1 MIKSR
6 PQWNVGSLA
15 RIWNKGAYAF
25 FTIKTCQWY
34 TGSLLTLGH
43 FNQIKLIELKLK
55 TQLNVSI
62 LNQSV
67 WFSGEFTS
75 IDQLLIVQ
83 TLVDRKEQDVK
94 PGLSRENFSRT
105 DCQLLLCSNSTAWS
119 GNRHDDRTQ
128 EPMLVP
134 GAILREMYLCYRG
147 WRLPSGIRLQTIHLQ
162 LCPGCDLVADRSQW
176 SSVTS
181 RAIHL

>member
-1 MIKSR
+1 MIHRIFANSR
-6 PQWNVGSLA
+6 TLQSNQVNWAQTQNSA
-15 RIWNKGAYAF
+15 Q
-25 FTIKTCQWY
+25 CQY
-34 TGSLLTLGH
+34 T
-43 FNQIKLIELKLK
+43 
-55 TQLNVSI
+55 
-62 LNQSV
+62 QSV
-67 WFSGEFTS
+67 SLVFWWIHIYWSTTHCVT
-75 IDQLLIVQ
+75 LVQ

-134 GAILREMYLCYRG
+134 GAIVREMYLCYRG
-147 WRLPSGIRLQTIHLQ
+147 WRLPSSIRLQTIHLQ